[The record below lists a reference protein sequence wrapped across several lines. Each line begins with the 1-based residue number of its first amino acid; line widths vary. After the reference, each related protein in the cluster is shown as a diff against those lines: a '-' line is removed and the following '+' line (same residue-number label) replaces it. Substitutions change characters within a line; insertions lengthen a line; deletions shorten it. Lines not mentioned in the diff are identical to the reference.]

1 MSKKTGISLITMGQG
16 NVIALKQTLESFKN
30 VVDEVIYGDML
41 LFDKDREVLHSYA
54 SDYNTRIIRL
64 PFNYIFHMGFASCLN
79 LLASHATNDMVM
91 YMNTSEAIDEDY
103 GIVETIKSNPEC
115 NMFYFIHR
123 TDKHRWFRCY
133 NRKELEWSGV
143 IHEEVVP
150 IKGECI
156 PYHKPIF
163 MMKDL
168 EKDMQDTLKAS
179 VFNSV
184 KELSYFNN
192 YMKLVDAPKVCGAT
206 NIGWFKFAQDQYA
219 SMKERLEQKGKQ
231 YEAFLTGNFDMFLNE
246 IQTSDYFKTE
256 RFESKHGMNFQG
268 TRKDLV

>member
-1 MSKKTGISLITMGQG
+1 MNKKTGITLITMGQG
-16 NVIALKQTLESFKN
+16 NIIALGETLKSFSG
-30 VVDEVIYGDML
+30 VVDEIIYGDL
-41 LFDKDREVLHSYA
+41 LLYPQDRKALHEYKKQ
-54 SDYNTRIIRL
+54 YNINIRPL
-64 PFNYIFHMGFASCLN
+64 PFNYIFQMGFASCLN
-79 LLASHATNDMVM
+79 FLASHATNDMVM

-103 GIVETIKSNPEC
+103 GIVETVQANPEC
-115 NMFYFIHR
+115 NMFYFTHR
-123 TDKHRWFRCY
+123 QERHRWFRCY
-133 NRKELEWSGV
+133 NRKQLEWSGV

-168 EKDMQDTLKAS
+168 EKDMHDPLKAA

-184 KELSYFNN
+184 KELCYFNN

-206 NIGWFKFAQDQYA
+206 NIGWFKFAQDQYP
-219 SMKERLEQKGKQ
+219 SMNERLEQKGKQ

-246 IQTSDYFKTE
+246 IETSDYFKTE